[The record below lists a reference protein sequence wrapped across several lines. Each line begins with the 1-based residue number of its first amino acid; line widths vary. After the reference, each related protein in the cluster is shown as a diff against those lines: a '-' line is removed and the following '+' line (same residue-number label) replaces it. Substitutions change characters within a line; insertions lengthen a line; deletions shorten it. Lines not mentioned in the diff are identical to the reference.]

1 MRIKRCA
8 ACLLSILAG
17 QTLFAAALEHSVSP
31 SQQFIIYGA
40 EASSRGAISE
50 LAESTKANLLALLRR
65 PDEWKT
71 PIVLNLQWPRANLP
85 EMPPAALYFSQ
96 TGFGLKLQLDLTIT
110 PNVDR
115 ALLERALLRA
125 ILLEMM
131 YRSEPQVAPGTVF
144 VEPPDW
150 LLDGVIALS
159 PGRDRTPLIEA
170 LTVSEKITPFEEFL
184 RQRRTLSELDSPAR
198 QLYRAYSLALVQ
210 LLVDETNGRAR
221 LARYIANLVRA
232 SNDPLA
238 DLRLQFPELT
248 AQEAGK
254 IWKSEIAR
262 LRTAQQHELL
272 SFAESERS
280 LDELLKAKISPD
292 VSSSG
297 SGQLSDL
304 AQRKLSQSV
313 IAALNRLN
321 LNLLLL
327 AARAN
332 PVLRPT
338 IQEYQRIVRSI
349 AAGKH
354 RGTVVHLAR
363 VEATRA
369 KLAAR
374 MSEVDDY
381 LNWCEATKSK
391 TKSGVFAS
399 YLSSAEEQNDAR
411 PHRHDAVSVYLDAL
425 EEQF

>member
-1 MRIKRCA
+1 MKRRT

-40 EASSRGAISE
+40 AAWSRGAISE
-50 LAESTKANLLALLRR
+50 LAESTKADLLALLRR
-65 PDEWKT
+65 RDEWKT
-71 PIVLNLQWPRANLP
+71 RIIINLQWPQANLP
-85 EMPPAALYFSQ
+85 EIPSAALHFSQ

-110 PNVDR
+110 PNLNR
-115 ALLERALLRA
+115 AAFERETLRA

-131 YRSEPQVAPGTVF
+131 YRSEPQVAAGTVL

-150 LLDGVIALS
+150 LLDGVLALS
-159 PGRDRTPLIEA
+159 PGRDRAPLIEA
-170 LTVSEKITPFEEFL
+170 LTVSEQVTPLEEFV
-184 RQRRTLSELDSPAR
+184 RQSRTFSDLDSPAR

-210 LLVDETNGRAR
+210 LLVNETNGRER
-221 LARYIANLVRA
+221 LARYIANLAHA

-238 DLRLQFPELT
+238 DLKLQFPELG
-248 AQEAGK
+248 AEEAGK

-262 LRTAQQHELL
+262 LRVTQQHELL

-280 LDELLKAKISPD
+280 LAELLKAKLSPQA
-292 VSSSG
+292 SSG
-297 SGQLSDL
+297 DSAQLRDL
-304 AQRKLSQSV
+304 AQRKLSQSEV
-313 IAALNRLN
+313 AALNRLN

-327 AARAN
+327 ASRAN

-338 IQEYQRIVRSI
+338 IQEYQRIVWSI
-349 AAGKH
+349 AAGKK
-354 RGTVVHLAR
+354 RGTVAHLAR
-363 VEATRA
+363 VEATRT

-381 LNWCEATKSK
+381 LNWCEATKS
-391 TKSGVFAS
+391 TTNSGVFAS
-399 YLSSAEEQNDAR
+399 YLRSAEEQNDAR
-411 PHRHDAVSVYLDAL
+411 PRRHDPLSVYLDAL

>member
-1 MRIKRCA
+1 MRTKRGA

-40 EASSRGAISE
+40 EASSRGVISE

-71 PIVLNLQWPRANLP
+71 PIVINLQWPRANLP

-110 PNVDR
+110 ANLDR
-115 ALLERALLRA
+115 APVERALLRA

-144 VEPPDW
+144 AEPPDW

-170 LTVSEKITPFEEFL
+170 LTVSEKITPLEEFL
-184 RQRRTLSELDSPAR
+184 RQRRTPSELDSPER

-210 LLVDETNGRAR
+210 LLVDETNGRAC
-221 LARYIANLVRA
+221 LARYIANLVHA

-238 DLRLQFPELT
+238 DLKLQFPELT
-248 AQEAGK
+248 AQEADK
-254 IWKSEIAR
+254 IWKLEIAR

-297 SGQLSDL
+297 STQLRDL
-304 AQRKLSQSV
+304 AQRKLSQSEV
-313 IAALNRLN
+313 AALNRLK

-332 PVLRPT
+332 PILRPT
-338 IQEYQRIVRSI
+338 IQEYQRIVWSI
-349 AAGKH
+349 AAGKK

-363 VEATRA
+363 AEATRA

-399 YLSSAEEQNDAR
+399 YLNSAEEQNDAR
-411 PHRHDAVSVYLDAL
+411 PRRHDALSVYLDAL